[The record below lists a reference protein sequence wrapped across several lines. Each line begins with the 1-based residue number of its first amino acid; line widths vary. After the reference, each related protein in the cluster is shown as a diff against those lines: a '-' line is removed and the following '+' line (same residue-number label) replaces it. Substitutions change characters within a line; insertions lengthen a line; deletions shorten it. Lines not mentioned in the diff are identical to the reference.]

1 MAERDALT
9 TRLGLFAATL
19 QASDIPPAAKAAAVR
34 CIVDVAGCMIAG
46 GASLPSHGEH
56 DSARTFTR
64 FISSVYG
71 PLSPSRGPCTVFLA
85 SMQPGEA
92 SARARLPPSAAAL
105 ANGVSAH
112 TLDFDDYSY
121 AGWAHAS
128 ACVFPAA
135 LAVAE
140 AVDAS
145 GSELFAAFV
154 AGVEVIYAVGASF
167 QNCLAM
173 YERGHWTTGV
183 LGPVGAAAAA
193 ARALRLTPDQTAHA
207 IALAAGGAGGLRGV
221 FGSDGKSFGNGRA
234 AQQGVDAALYAQ
246 AGGRGALD
254 IFESPMGL
262 RTLNGGVGR
271 EESGCVAASGE
282 RKRGTWRLVS
292 PGVSFKAIPACSGP
306 QAAALAA
313 RRLVEPG
320 GPFGRKGLKAQ
331 DVARVTIAAPA
342 NVVGNAQHPR
352 PATAHE
358 ARFSM
363 HWCVA
368 AAVRFG
374 KVGLAELLRADRFN
388 DAALRALLPRVEL
401 RAATAGEA
409 GPASGQG
416 ALVEIEARDGRKHER
431 LERAGLGD
439 FPLRPMSDETLDAKF
454 MDLGLFALRDCGGA
468 DGASATRAA
477 AAVLDNLR
485 TLEGAKRAR
494 EIFAPVAPAPKRA

>member
-1 MAERDALT
+1 MA
-9 TRLGLFAATL
+9 
-19 QASDIPPAAKAAAVR
+19 
-34 CIVDVAGCMIAG
+34 M
-46 GASLPSHGEH
+46 
-56 DSARTFTR
+56 
-64 FISSVYG
+64 
-71 PLSPSRGPCTVFLA
+71 
-85 SMQPGEA
+85 
-92 SARARLPPSAAAL
+92 PSA
-105 ANGVSAH
+105 
-112 TLDFDDYSY
+112 DM
-121 AGWAHAS
+121 
-128 ACVFPAA
+128 
-135 LAVAE
+135 
-140 AVDAS
+140 DA
-145 GSELFAAFV
+145 
-154 AGVEVIYAVGASF
+154 
-167 QNCLAM
+167 
-173 YERGHWTTGV
+173 GV

-320 GPFGRKGLKAQ
+320 GPFGRKGLRAQ

-352 PATAHE
+352 PTAHE
-358 ARFSM
+358 AFSM

-368 AAVRFG
+368 AAVRFEMPRG
-374 KVGLAELLRADRFN
+374 ASPRGPPATPRCARFC
-388 DAALRALLPRVEL
+388 RVEL
-401 RAATAGEA
+401 RAATAGKRA
-409 GPASGQG
+409 PSGQG
-416 ALVEIEARDGRKHER
+416 ALVVKGRGRGHER
-431 LERAGLGD
+431 LERGLGD
-439 FPLRPMSDETLDAKF
+439 FR
-454 MDLGLFALRDCGGA
+454 C
-468 DGASATRAA
+468 
-477 AAVLDNLR
+477 
-485 TLEGAKRAR
+485 AR
-494 EIFAPVAPAPKRA
+494 